1 LTLEQVQCAPF
12 IIRMLALSKPENG
25 IFSTKLPELLEKVPK
40 FKRWAEA
47 VVSHDTVTSSWNEKE
62 TVDKTRE
69 TVEALRSRA
78 G

>member
-1 LTLEQVQCAPF
+1 MTLVQVQCAPF
-12 IIRMLALSKPENG
+12 IIRMLALSKPEHG

-47 VVSHDTVTSSWNEKE
+47 VVSHDTVTSSWNEE

-69 TVEALRSRA
+69 TVEALRSRT